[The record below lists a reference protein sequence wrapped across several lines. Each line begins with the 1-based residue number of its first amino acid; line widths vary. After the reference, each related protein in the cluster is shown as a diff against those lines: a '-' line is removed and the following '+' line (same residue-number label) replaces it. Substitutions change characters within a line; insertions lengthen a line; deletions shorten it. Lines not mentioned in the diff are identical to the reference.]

1 MSGSSSAKVI
11 WKLKARCMAS
21 NFTIRDH
28 FWSLLRFDEYVII
41 SRAEDKTDFLK
52 ELGKVYMNRRF
63 LGWTIATFQFA

>member
-1 MSGSSSAKVI
+1 
-11 WKLKARCMAS
+11 MAS

-63 LGWTIATFQFA
+63 LG